1 MTTTEPQPRLGRDF
15 RWLWAGFASSNLA
28 DGVLLAAGPLLVT
41 SITLAP
47 FAVAGAL
54 VAQRLPWLLFGLL
67 AGEVVDRVDRRR
79 LMVVAHLV
87 RAAVLAVLVGAVL
100 ADQLSLVVVYGTM
113 FLLGSAETF
122 ADNAGSTLVVA
133 TVRDESL
140 GVANARLVGT
150 RTVANQLAGPPLGAL
165 LFGLGVALPFVV
177 EAVLLLLAAS
187 FIARLPRRGRPRA
200 DGGEDALGL
209 RQRLAEGLRW
219 LRGHPP
225 VRRLAIVIALFNLT
239 FGATYSILVLYA
251 FERLGL
257 DETGFGLLL
266 TASAAGGVAGA
277 LLYARI
283 ERRFSYTAML
293 RTGLL
298 VETST
303 HLLLASTRS
312 WAFAAVVL
320 VAFGVHE
327 AVWGSLST
335 TIRLRATPEHL
346 LGRVNSIYLL
356 AVLAPLSLGALLG
369 GAIAEQFGVV
379 AVLWYGGAGAAC
391 TTAWAWRGLA
401 DLGRYD
407 VSPPAG
413 RSSSPA

>member
-1 MTTTEPQPRLGRDF
+1 MASAPGPLGRDF
-15 RWLWAGFASSNLA
+15 RWLWAGFGSSNLA

-47 FAVAGAL
+47 FAVAAAL
-54 VAQRLPWLLFGLL
+54 LAQRLPWLLFGLL

-79 LMVVAHLV
+79 LMVIAHLA
-87 RAAVLAVLVGAVL
+87 RAAVLVGLVVAVVIGE
-100 ADQLSLVVVYGTM
+100 LSLPIVYGTM

-133 TVRDESL
+133 TVDDAVL
-140 GVANARLVGT
+140 GTANARLVGT

-165 LFGLGVALPFVV
+165 LFGLGVVWPFAV
-177 EAVLLLLAAS
+177 EAALLGLAAV
-187 FIARLPRRGRPRA
+187 FIARLPHERHVASDEEARLPLRR
-200 DGGEDALGL
+200 
-209 RQRLAEGLRW
+209 RLTEGLRW
-219 LRGHPP
+219 LQGHPA

-251 FERLGL
+251 FQRLGL

-266 TASAAGGVAGA
+266 TASAVGGIVGA
-277 LLYARI
+277 VLYSWL
-283 ERRFSYTAML
+283 ERRVSYTVML
-293 RTGLL
+293 RAGLL

-303 HLLLASTRS
+303 HLLLASTTS
-312 WAFAAVVL
+312 WVFAAAVL
-320 VAFGVHE
+320 VLFGVHE

-346 LGRVNSIYLL
+346 LGRVNSVYLL
-356 AVLAPLSLGALLG
+356 AVLAPLSGGALLG
-369 GAIAEQFGVV
+369 GWIAEHFGVV
-379 AVLWYGGAGAAC
+379 AVLWYGGAGAAL

-407 VSPPAG
+407 PTAPEAAPVA
-413 RSSSPA
+413 